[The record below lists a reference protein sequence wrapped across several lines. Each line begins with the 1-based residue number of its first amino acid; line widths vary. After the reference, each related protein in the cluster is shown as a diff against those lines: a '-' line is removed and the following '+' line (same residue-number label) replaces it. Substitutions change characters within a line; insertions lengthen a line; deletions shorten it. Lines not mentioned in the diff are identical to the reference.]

1 MTTRGLK
8 RRTLAGVALALA
20 ALAAL
25 GVVARA
31 QSDRLDA
38 ELRRIFETK
47 EYAGQTFGPAVWIDG
62 GASYVLLERKDKT
75 SALVAY
81 ETATGRRE
89 VLVESSA
96 LTPPGAAAPL
106 TIDGYELSRDRKS
119 VLIFTNTKKVWR
131 QNTRGD
137 YWILNRETR
146 ALRKIGQDAP
156 ESSLMFAKFSPDG
169 LSVAY
174 VRDRNL
180 YVEKAASGE
189 ALRLTSDEAETVING
204 TSDWVNEEELG
215 IRDGF
220 VWNADGRSIAYWQ
233 FDTAGVERF
242 TLVND
247 TDAAYP
253 SVLRFPYPKAG
264 TVNSA
269 VRIGVVEATGGPTRW
284 MATPGDPRNTYL
296 ARLQWTSDGRR
307 LLIQQLN
314 RLQNTNDLLSA
325 DARTGEV
332 RRVFRDTNQ
341 AWVDVVDDVD
351 ELGGGAA
358 ATWLS
363 EKDGWRHVYQVQ
375 LDGSG
380 ERLVTKFDGDVMDV
394 TGIDEKN
401 GWAYF
406 LASPA
411 SALERFLYR
420 TKLDGSG
427 PVERVTP
434 AGERGTHGY
443 QISPDGRWAFH
454 TSSRADVPPR
464 VDLVSL
470 PDHRSV
476 RALADNADAIT
487 RAAQPLSQPT
497 EFLKIDIG
505 GGVVI
510 DASVVKPQPF
520 DPSRKYPVIVYVY
533 GEPAGQTVVDRWG
546 GSTAL
551 FNRALG
557 REGYVIASFDNRG
570 TPAPR
575 GAAWRKAVYGTVGEL
590 SAKEQTAAINE
601 LAARFSYVDRD
612 RIGVWGW
619 SGGGSN
625 TLNVMFRSPDV
636 YKVGVSVAP
645 VPDQRLYDT
654 IYQER
659 YMGLPQDNAA
669 GYRVGSPINFA
680 EGLKGKLL
688 IVHGSGD
695 DNVHY
700 QGTERLVNRLVEL
713 GKPFDL
719 MVYPNRTH
727 AISEGPGTSLH
738 VHSLI
743 ARYFL
748 EHLPP
753 GPH

>member
-1 MTTRGLK
+1 MTTMGLK
-8 RRTLAGVALALA
+8 RRALAVAAITLAA
-20 ALAAL
+20 AGAA
-25 GVVARA
+25 ARA

-47 EYAGQTFGPAVWIDG
+47 EYAGQTFGPAAWIDG
-62 GASYVLLERKDKT
+62 GSSYVILEHKDKT
-75 SALVAY
+75 SVLALY
-81 ETATGRRE
+81 DTATGRRE
-89 VLVESSA
+89 VLVDSST
-96 LTPPGAAAPL
+96 LTPAGAAAPL

-137 YWILNRETR
+137 YWILNRETK

-156 ESSLMFAKFSPDG
+156 ASSLMFAKFSPDG

-189 ALRLTSDEAETVING
+189 ALRLTSDESETIING

-220 VWNADGRSIAYWQ
+220 VWNADSKSIAYWQ

-247 TDAAYP
+247 TDANYP
-253 SVLRFPYPKAG
+253 SALRFPYPKAG
-264 TVNSA
+264 TANSA

-284 MATPGDPRNTYL
+284 MSTPGDPRNTYL
-296 ARLQWTSDGRR
+296 ARLQWTGDGRR

-332 RRVFRDTNQ
+332 KRVFRDANQ

-351 ELGGGAA
+351 EVGGAA

-363 EKDGWRHVYQVQ
+363 ERDGWRHLYQVA

-380 ERLVTKFDGDVMDV
+380 ERLVTKFDGDVMDL
-394 TGIDEKN
+394 TGLDEKN

-411 SALERFLYR
+411 SAIERFLYR
-420 TKLDGSG
+420 AKLDGSG
-427 PVERVTP
+427 QVERVTP

-470 PDHRSV
+470 PEHRTV
-476 RALADNADAIT
+476 RALTDNAEVVA
-487 RAAQPLSQPT
+487 RLAQPVSAST
-497 EFLKIDIG
+497 EFLRLDIG
-505 GGVVI
+505 GGVVL
-510 DASVVKPQPF
+510 DGSVVKPQPF

-546 GSTAL
+546 GNTGL
-551 FNRALG
+551 FNRVLG

-601 LAARFSYVDRD
+601 LAARFPYVDRD

-659 YMGLPQDNAA
+659 YMGLPQDNVD

-727 AISEGPGTSLH
+727 SISEGPGTSLH

-753 GPH
+753 GPR